1 MTNKNRYPRM
11 RNGKVEGGGLP
22 PHYWDEK
29 NKEVVFHIKGG
40 FPTTMA
46 IPQWMKRFPP
56 DYKGVVV
63 RCEETFYKLRAKVN
77 EG

>member
-1 MTNKNRYPRM
+1 MTNKNNYPRL
-11 RNGKVEGGGLP
+11 RNGKLEGGSMS
-22 PHYWDEK
+22 PHYLDEK
-29 NKEVVFHIKGG
+29 NKQVVFHIKGG

-46 IPQWMKRFPP
+46 IPKWMKRFPP